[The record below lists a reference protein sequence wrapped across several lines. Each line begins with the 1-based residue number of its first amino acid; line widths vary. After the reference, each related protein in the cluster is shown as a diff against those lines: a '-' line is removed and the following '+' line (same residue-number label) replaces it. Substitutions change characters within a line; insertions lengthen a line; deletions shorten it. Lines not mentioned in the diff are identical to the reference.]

1 MPQTFPTVRRAAL
14 LLTALAGVA
23 SFTTSCK
30 GKGQVVYPRKVAAGR
45 PPGCPET
52 NAVPLGADS
61 DSMISADAARCTY
74 ADALGGS
81 VTRVSG
87 KVLAESG
94 QAGVPDAGMAEI
106 EVTLHKLKGIINPEN
121 PGEQVGRSR
130 TTTQGNYSVSSALRP
145 GRYLLI
151 ARDPSSGQVLT
162 HRAFDVSEQ
171 HEGPLTDIH
180 IVVPLDPRL
189 RNAPELKLDAGQLA
203 PKNEP
208 KPAEPAEPAPENES
222 Q

>member
-1 MPQTFPTVRRAAL
+1 M
-14 LLTALAGVA
+14 LLTALAGIA
-23 SFTTSCK
+23 TFTTSCK
-30 GKGQVVYPRKVAAGR
+30 GKGQVVYPRKVGAGR

-61 DSMISADAARCTY
+61 DSMLSADAARCTY

-94 QAGVPDAGMAEI
+94 QPGVPDSGMPEV
-106 EVTLHKLKGIINPEN
+106 EVTLHKLDGIINPQN
-121 PGEQVGRSR
+121 PGEQIGRSR
-130 TTTQGNYSVSSALRP
+130 TTTQGNYSVSSALP
-145 GRYLLI
+145 AGRYLLI
-151 ARDPSSGQVLT
+151 ARDPASGQVLT
-162 HRAFDVSEQ
+162 HRAFDVSKD
-171 HEGPLTDIH
+171 HEGPLTDVH
-180 IVVPLDPRL
+180 IVVPIDPRL

-208 KPAEPAEPAPENES
+208 KNEPKPADPAPENAPK
-222 Q
+222 